1 MKILVYDDNI
11 DDIKQLENC
20 ITNFF
25 NKINEEYKIVYCQTQ
40 KELFSLKATKIAKEH
55 F

>member
-25 NKINEEYKIVYCQTQ
+25 EYYGVARPLYTVK
-40 KELFSLKATKIAKEH
+40 
-55 F
+55 

>member
-25 NKINEEYKIVYCQTQ
+25 NKINESIKLHIVKHKKNY
-40 KELFSLKATKIAKEH
+40 FH
-55 F
+55 

>member
-20 ITNFF
+20 ITNFLI
-25 NKINEEYKIVYCQTQ
+25 KSTKSIKLHIVKHKKNY
-40 KELFSLKATKIAKEH
+40 FH
-55 F
+55 